1 MNRFLRDSLLQ
12 ALMVFAWGCVLGLAC
27 IFTAAERIN
36 EGFLRFSVVMSF
48 CALLGS
54 AGYAVYVLWV
64 YRRYRKMAAKLGNR
78 GEELRMRY
86 LRCCSAARRQ
96 AYFHFVGNDEMNVFL
111 GYLLHEGGE
120 NSREMRYQIF
130 CELMRGY
137 RN

>member
-54 AGYAVYVLWV
+54 AG
-64 YRRYRKMAAKLGNR
+64 
-78 GEELRMRY
+78 
-86 LRCCSAARRQ
+86 
-96 AYFHFVGNDEMNVFL
+96 
-111 GYLLHEGGE
+111 
-120 NSREMRYQIF
+120 
-130 CELMRGY
+130 
-137 RN
+137 

>member
-54 AGYAVYVLWV
+54 AVYSET
-64 YRRYRKMAAKLGNR
+64 
-78 GEELRMRY
+78 GEKN
-86 LRCCSAARRQ
+86 
-96 AYFHFVGNDEMNVFL
+96 FVCVICVVVPPLVVRLIFILSEMTK
-111 GYLLHEGGE
+111 
-120 NSREMRYQIF
+120 
-130 CELMRGY
+130 
-137 RN
+137 